1 MQCLLQLSQASN
13 VNKMF
18 KTVGLG
24 NDRLGPDVWE
34 ILYVAFSVDQI
45 ALTILKSFGNWT
57 FALCSWSL
65 DTSGIVGVVVI

>member
-45 ALTILKSFGNWT
+45 ALTILKSFGN
-57 FALCSWSL
+57 
-65 DTSGIVGVVVI
+65 